1 LVIDHSDLIHH
12 SAFAFGLRYPA
23 FPSRLQSRILPG
35 MTDRLPESSLRL
47 GLPSGS
53 LQTSTVELFGRA
65 GYRISI
71 AERSVFP
78 RIDDEKMSAVL
89 FRAQEISRYVV
100 DGIVDFGLTGYDWIV
115 ENGNEADVIEIC
127 ELVYSRGSAQP
138 ARWVLAVPE
147 ESDVRQPKDF
157 EGKILATELVNT
169 TRKYF
174 AQHGVKVNVEFSW
187 GTTEIKARL
196 LDGIVELTE
205 TGSSLRAN
213 NLRIVDTLL
222 TSTPRLIANKAAW
235 AIPWKREKMENIA
248 MLLRGAIEARAKVG
262 LKMNIPEAAL
272 EQVLALLP
280 AEKSP
285 TISRLAD
292 SQWVAAE
299 VILEEKQERELIPVL
314 KRAGAT
320 GIITYPLNKVIP

>member
-1 LVIDHSDLIHH
+1 
-12 SAFAFGLRYPA
+12 
-23 FPSRLQSRILPG
+23 
-35 MTDRLPESSLRL
+35 MTDRLPQTTLRL

-53 LQTSTVELFGRA
+53 LQASTVELFGRA

-78 RIDDEKMSAVL
+78 RIDDDKLSAVL

-100 DGIVDFGLTGYDWIV
+100 DGIVECGLTGYDWIV
-115 ENGNEADVIEIC
+115 ENGSENEVVEIC
-127 ELVYSRGSAQP
+127 ELVYSRGSSNP

-147 ESDVRQPKDF
+147 ESPLRRPEDF
-157 EGKILATELVNT
+157 EGKIIATELVNT
-169 TRKYF
+169 TRRYF
-174 AQHGVKVNVEFSW
+174 AAKGVKVNVEFSW

-196 LDGIVELTE
+196 LDGIVDLTE

-213 NLRIVDTLL
+213 NLRILDTLL
-222 TSTPRLIANKAAW
+222 ISTPRLIANKKAW
-235 AIPWKREKMENIA
+235 ETPWKREKMENIA
-248 MLLRGAIEARAKVG
+248 MLLKGAIEARAKVG
-262 LKMNIPEAAL
+262 LKMNVPESR
-272 EQVLALLP
+272 LAEVVGFLP

-285 TISRLAD
+285 TVSRLAD
-292 SQWVAAE
+292 SQWVAVE
-299 VILEEKQERELIPVL
+299 VILEEKQERELIPAL

>member
-1 LVIDHSDLIHH
+1 
-12 SAFAFGLRYPA
+12 
-23 FPSRLQSRILPG
+23 